1 MSLIYTPDIY
11 TGLPGVDHTKVLQEY
26 LSSLAGM
33 STEVFI
39 MQNVGHEQLT
49 IWEKDNIAVSNHQP
63 HGPSKLLK

>member
-49 IWEKDNIAVSNHQP
+49 I
-63 HGPSKLLK
+63 